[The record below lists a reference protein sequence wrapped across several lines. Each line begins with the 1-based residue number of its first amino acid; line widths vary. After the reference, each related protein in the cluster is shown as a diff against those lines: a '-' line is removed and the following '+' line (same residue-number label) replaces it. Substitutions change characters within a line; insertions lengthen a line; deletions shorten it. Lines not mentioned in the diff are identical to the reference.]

1 MLPATIAPRV
11 AAATIVQLGRLF
23 DGSAADI
30 LSELLE
36 HSRQADAS
44 RIAITTTGAPG
55 DQLLNIVDDGGG
67 ISDPA
72 SIVKPTPSGRS
83 HAARAWEVPAGLGI
97 LSLAGRDVLIRS
109 WSKTE
114 RQGWMTHIPAS
125 AWEGSQAI
133 AVCADPIARGT
144 AITVRMPGDW
154 ATDLRETIVEIA
166 RQYPLP
172 VSFNG
177 EDMAQPRL
185 LAGVA

>member
-1 MLPATIAPRV
+1 MLPATIAPRL

-23 DGSAADI
+23 DGAAANI

-36 HSRQADAS
+36 HARKAGAS
-44 RIAITTTGAPG
+44 HIAITTTGAPG
-55 DQLLNIVDDGGG
+55 DRLLSIVDDGSG
-67 ISDPA
+67 IADPA
-72 SIVKPTPSGRS
+72 SIVTANDVGQPD
-83 HAARAWEVPAGLGI
+83 RAGFQSNPASIGL

-114 RQGWMTHIPAS
+114 RQGWMAHIPAS
-125 AWEGSQAI
+125 AWESSQAI

-154 ATDLRETIVEIA
+154 ATDLRATIAQIA
-166 RQYPLP
+166 RHYPLP

-177 EDMAQPRL
+177 DELAQARL

>member
-1 MLPATIAPRV
+1 MLPATIAPRI
-11 AAATIVQLGRLF
+11 ATATIAQLGRLF

-36 HSRQADAS
+36 HSRQAGAS

-55 DQLLNIVDDGGG
+55 DQLLNIVDDGRG
-67 ISDPA
+67 IADPA
-72 SIVKPTPSGRS
+72 SIVTPTNFGQPDRVRFRK
-83 HAARAWEVPAGLGI
+83 APAGIGV

-114 RQGWMTHIPAS
+114 RQGWMAHIPAS
-125 AWEGSQAI
+125 AWQGSRAI
-133 AVCADPIARGT
+133 AICADPIAHGT
-144 AITVRMPGDW
+144 SITVRMPEDW
-154 ATDLRETIVEIA
+154 ATELRTTIVELA
-166 RQYPLP
+166 RHYPLP

-177 EDMAQPRL
+177 DDMARALL

>member
-1 MLPATIAPRV
+1 MLPATIAPRI

-23 DGSAADI
+23 DGAAADI

-36 HSRQADAS
+36 HARQTGAS
-44 RIAITTTGAPG
+44 RIAITTTGASG
-55 DQLLNIVDDGGG
+55 DRLLNIVDDGSG
-67 ISDPA
+67 IADPA
-72 SIVKPTPSGRS
+72 SIVTPNHVGQPDG
-83 HAARAWEVPAGLGI
+83 AGFQKDPASIGL

-114 RQGWMTHIPAS
+114 RQGWMAHIPAS
-125 AWEGSQAI
+125 AWEGSQVI

-144 AITVRMPGDW
+144 AITVRIPGDW
-154 ATDLRETIVEIA
+154 ASDLRATIAQIA
-166 RQYPLP
+166 RHYPLP

-177 EDMAQPRL
+177 EDMARAPL